1 GRAWRRSQPRLVD
14 DDARKRDPEQLLL
27 RIRRADAELRDRM
40 VSRLGQ
46 PRREQHLPARDV
58 ADAGRH
64 GERRR
69 AHVQLRDRR
78 PVHPGRRR
86 VDAAQ
91 LRRPQRRRR
100 YAFDRG
106 QRRPGGGNRQ
116 HPRHASLPDLLP
128 QSLPRR
134 PEQDGEHGDDAPLGV
149 LPVLQHRWQRAGAA
163 RILHDIRDQPQHGR
177 RRHLFVWTAG
187 LGSVRRLADAGNRPT
202 MGELRHRERELPLRR
217 RGGPDRVDELREFRP
232 GDPRAAA
239 LPLSVRQAELVGHS
253 ALARDRSGRRRRGH
267 PRIWRAWRQDSRT
280 PSDLRWGNYDTVS
293 ASFRFDAAEVPTGLT
308 NFANSVPATHVLPP
322 SLYLS
327 AKPSWWGT
335 VPWPAIGPDV
345 AGGDIPGYGGHVYKI
360 PARRCYENA
369 AIDPAYGS

>member
-1 GRAWRRSQPRLVD
+1 MLDHGRALGQGCPSRRPGRRSQPRVVD
-14 DDARKRDPEQLLL
+14 DDPRKRDPERLLL
-27 RIRRADAELRDRM
+27 RIRRAVAELRNRM
-40 VSRLGQ
+40 VSGIGQ
-46 PRREQHLPARDV
+46 PRRKQHLPARDV

-69 AHVQLRDRR
+69 ARLQLRDRR

-91 LRRPQRRRR
+91 LRRPQRRHAMLLIEGNDGLGAGTDNIHGTHHFLTFFRNHFHGDPNKTANTATMHLWAYSR
-100 YAFDRG
+100 FFNIVG
-106 QRRPGGGNRQ
+106 NVLGRPGYYTTYETNLSTDDVDIYSFGQPDSG
-116 HPRHASLPDLLP
+116 AS
-128 QSLPRR
+128 
-134 PEQDGEHGDDAPLGV
+134 G
-149 LPVLQHRWQRAGAA
+149 
-163 RILHDIRDQPQHGR
+163 
-177 RRHLFVWTAG
+177 
-187 LGSVRRLADAGNRPT
+187 
-202 MGELRHRERELPLRR
+202 
-217 RGGPDRVDELREFRP
+217 
-232 GDPRAAA
+232 
-239 LPLSVRQAELVGHS
+239 
-253 ALARDRSGRRRRGH
+253 
-267 PRIWRAWRQDSRT
+267 DSRT
-280 PSDLRWGNYDTVS
+280 RETAMRWGNYDTVS

-369 AIDPAYGS
+369 AIDPAYGSSGVRIFDPET